1 MEFNL
6 KAVMERAM
14 KKYTERVVEETTKQL
29 LGKTEE
35 KEYIIQTERSALT
48 IETYTNKR
56 LIDQCV
62 EEIRGKVEIRPPIK
76 VFKATEQPRNVGFFS
91 NESKGYG
98 YSKQFMAAQPL
109 TAGLT
114 ELLADVNRKC
124 GMSTFNGI
132 LVNEYM
138 NGLDKIGAHSDDE
151 RGVDI
156 IGGVVAISWGAT
168 RKFRIKSK
176 SDKKIVATI
185 PTTPYSLIR
194 MSGRFQEDYTHEIP
208 EEPKITEKRISFT
221 FRTHT
226 H

>member
-1 MEFNL
+1 M
-6 KAVMERAM
+6 
-14 KKYTERVVEETTKQL
+14 
-29 LGKTEE
+29 
-35 KEYIIQTERSALT
+35 
-48 IETYTNKR
+48 
-56 LIDQCV
+56 
-62 EEIRGKVEIRPPIK
+62 
-76 VFKATEQPRNVGFFS
+76 GFFS
-91 NESKGYG
+91 NESEGYK
-98 YSKQFMAAQPL
+98 YSKQLMASQAL
-109 TAGLT
+109 TPGLA
-114 ELLADVNRKC
+114 ELLADVNGITGGR
-124 GMSTFNGI
+124 FNGI

-208 EEPKITEKRISFT
+208 EEPKIKEKRISFT